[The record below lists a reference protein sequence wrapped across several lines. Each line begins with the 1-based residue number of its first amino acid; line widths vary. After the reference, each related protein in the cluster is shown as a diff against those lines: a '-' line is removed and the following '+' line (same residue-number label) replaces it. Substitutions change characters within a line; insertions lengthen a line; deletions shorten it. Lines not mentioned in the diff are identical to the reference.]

1 MSKGCLDFI
10 MGIEWLLYPLA
21 GIAAGL
27 MAGLLGVGGGLVLVP
42 ALIVLL
48 PMQGVPDAVVM
59 QVALATSLTSIF
71 FTGLSSTYAHHRRGA
86 LVWPAIGRL
95 VPGLLLGA
103 SLGGMMAV
111 QLSSGV
117 LKIIVAI
124 FCMLVGLQMLLNK
137 SAIKTMQEK
146 KPNQILSAWG
156 VLIGGLSSLVGIG
169 GGSLTVPLLISRGYA
184 PVNAVASSSAC
195 GIVIAL
201 SAALTYA
208 LQNTH
213 HIAMPGGVIGYVHWP
228 AALLIAL
235 ASIPAAPFGA
245 KLAHALPAEKLKR
258 VFAVF
263 LLVVGVMLFLKG

>member
-1 MSKGCLDFI
+1 

-71 FTGLSSTYAHHRRGA
+71 FTGLSSAYAHYRRGA
-86 LVWPAIGRL
+86 LAWSAIRWL
-95 VPGLLLGA
+95 VPGLLIGA
-103 SLGGMMAV
+103 SLGGITAA

-117 LKIIVAI
+117 LKMMVAV
-124 FCMLVGLQMLLNK
+124 FCILIGLQMLLNR
-137 SAIKTMQEK
+137 SAIKTLQTQEK
-146 KPNQILSAWG
+146 KLNRILSAWG
-156 VLIGGLSSLVGIG
+156 VLIGGISSLVGIG

-184 PVNAVASSSAC
+184 PVNAVASSNAC

-208 LQNTH
+208 LQDTH
-213 HIAMPGGVIGYVHWP
+213 HIMPSGVIGYVHWP

-235 ASIPAAPFGA
+235 ASIPVAPFGA